1 MQRVNASS
9 NQRFANTPR
18 GGFTLIE
25 LLVVIFIIIVLV
37 SITVPALSSV
47 RTSARV
53 SETRGVIGGLA
64 AACQAFELDSRNPA
78 GYFAARDMGDPENE
92 NSGFSGMQNIMLDLA
107 GGFSVPNPAS
117 PNTPPA
123 PTGWS
128 KMGPDPTVDGRW
140 VWVNPDLIGAA
151 NATGKQYFTPGA
163 KNWRVINVPENGERW
178 GTVAENKVMPE
189 LIDAFGTP
197 ILAWNEDTTASKKI
211 SSVEKFARANVGLQ
225 PTDVARFYR
234 ANNFAFLRENV
245 RVGLKAPNQNKS
257 LIGNF
262 LVPSSNSAGIAAN
275 LTALLG
281 NPASPVNA
289 NDATI
294 ALADILPSASRGGVV
309 LHSAGKDGIY
319 LSEDDK
325 GAAVRGGAQELYY
338 GLNFRTNANG
348 QLTDPQGRP
357 TSTDIISGFDD
368 LVQAAGN

>member
-78 GYFAARDMGDPENE
+78 GYFAARDMGRPENE
-92 NSGFSGMQNIMLDLA
+92 TGGFSGMQNIMLDLA
-107 GGFSVPNPAS
+107 GGYSVPNPTN

-128 KMGPDPTVDGRW
+128 KMGPDPTADGLW

-151 NATGKQYFTPGA
+151 NATGKQYFTPTA
-163 KNWRVINVPENGERW
+163 KNWRVVNANENGDRTSV
-178 GTVAENKVMPE
+178 GTNKLMPE
-189 LIDAFGTP
+189 LVDAFGTP
-197 ILAWNEDTTASKKI
+197 ILAWNEDTTGPKKI
-211 SSVEKFARANVGLQ
+211 TAMNTFARENSGNQGVNA
-225 PTDVARFYR
+225 ARFYR
-234 ANNFAFLRENV
+234 ANNAAFLTEGV
-245 RVGLKAPNQNKS
+245 RVGTKALNQNRS
-257 LIGNF
+257 L
-262 LVPSSNSAGIAAN
+262 LRMGITANEMAAN
-275 LTALLG
+275 LTGFLG
-281 NPASPVNA
+281 NPASALNA
-289 NDATI
+289 NDTAV
-294 ALADILPSASRGGVV
+294 ALADILPSAGRGSIV
-309 LHSAGKDGIY
+309 LHSAGRDGVY

-325 GAAVRGGAQELYY
+325 GAAVRGGGQELYY

-368 LVQAAGN
+368 LVQAAGT

>member
-1 MQRVNASS
+1 
-9 NQRFANTPR
+9 
-18 GGFTLIE
+18 
-25 LLVVIFIIIVLV
+25 
-37 SITVPALSSV
+37 
-47 RTSARV
+47 
-53 SETRGVIGGLA
+53 
-64 AACQAFELDSRNPA
+64 
-78 GYFAARDMGDPENE
+78 
-92 NSGFSGMQNIMLDLA
+92 
-107 GGFSVPNPAS
+107 
-117 PNTPPA
+117 
-123 PTGWS
+123 
-128 KMGPDPTVDGRW
+128 

-178 GTVAENKVMPE
+178 GTVAENKLMPE

-234 ANNFAFLRENV
+234 ANNFTFLRENV